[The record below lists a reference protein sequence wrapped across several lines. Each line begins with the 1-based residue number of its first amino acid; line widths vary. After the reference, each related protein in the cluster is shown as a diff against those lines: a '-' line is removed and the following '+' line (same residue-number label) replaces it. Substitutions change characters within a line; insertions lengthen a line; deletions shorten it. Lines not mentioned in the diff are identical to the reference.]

1 MEAPLWDNFLVR
13 EPRTRPFRLTARMSD
28 RDAKLMHRA
37 RKGDP
42 DAFQALVQPHLSS
55 VRRFA
60 YSFARDW
67 SDADDLAQEALLKA
81 FRAFGDFEGRAALS
95 TWLYTVVRSVC
106 QDHHRSAYQ
115 RRRALH
121 EPPDDNVEDARPHAD
136 ELLERRDEA
145 AELWDAIREL
155 DPTFRIPIVLFDIE
169 GCSYEDVARIEQVP
183 IGTVRSRL
191 SRARK
196 RLRAALD
203 QSSDPARPARHRGS
217 DPG

>member
-1 MEAPLWDNFLVR
+1 
-13 EPRTRPFRLTARMSD
+13 MSLPND
-28 RDAKLMHRA
+28 MLLHRA
-37 RKGDP
+37 RTGDP
-42 DAFQALVQPHLSS
+42 DAFQTLVQPHLSS

-60 YSFARDW
+60 YSFARNW

-81 FRAFGDFEGRAALS
+81 FRGFGDFEARASLS

-121 EPPDDNVEDARPHAD
+121 DPPDDAMEDERPPVD
-136 ELLERRDEA
+136 ELLERRDDA
-145 AELWDAIREL
+145 ALLWDAIREL
-155 DPTFRIPIVLFDIE
+155 EPTFRVPIVLFDIE

-203 QSSDPARPARHRGS
+203 ARRPSSAPEASREGDGRT
-217 DPG
+217 